1 MKKLIITCI
10 GIGIVLLALH
20 SCKKSSINGDSKD
33 LISGSYLTLTKSING
48 NLDFSNSSATVSIQ
62 VGSKGS
68 PVASVNI
75 YAATGAALD
84 SATWKLIKTVAFT
97 EGMTLAVSTAE
108 LSKALSP
115 ASIAP
120 GTQYVLQNEVVTKDG
135 RKFSALNTPT
145 NYTSFP
151 AYNFA
156 LSWTATAVCAFT
168 QASSIGTYK
177 VVQDDWAD
185 YSAGDLI
192 TISAGPDAAS
202 IQFLAYPSLA
212 YGGTNRQPWIVKVD
226 AASGAATMATQII
239 GDYPGVANC
248 KGAATGFVFSCTGVI
263 SLKVDVTYGG
273 TLYAGNQFTLQKQ

>member
-10 GIGIVLLALH
+10 GIGIILLTLH
-20 SCKKSSINGDSKD
+20 SCKKSFINGDSKE
-33 LISGSYLTLTKSING
+33 LVSGSYLTLTKTING
-48 NLDFSNSSATVSIQ
+48 NLDFSSPTATVSIQ
-62 VGSKGS
+62 VGSKGD

-75 YAATGAALD
+75 FAATGDALD
-84 SATWKLIKTVAFT
+84 STTWKLIKTVAYT
-97 EGMTLAVSTAE
+97 EGMTLVVSTAE
-108 LSKALSP
+108 LAKALLP

-145 NYTSFP
+145 NFTSFP

-156 LSWTATAVCAFT
+156 LSWNATAVCAFT
-168 QASSIGTYK
+168 QASSTGTYK
-177 VVQDDWAD
+177 VVKDDWAD
-185 YSAGDLI
+185 FNVGDLI
-192 TISAGPDAAS
+192 TVSAGPDAGS

-226 AASGAATMATQII
+226 AASGAATMATQYI
-239 GDYPGVANC
+239 GDYPGTPNT

-263 SLKVDVTYGG
+263 SLKVDVNYGG